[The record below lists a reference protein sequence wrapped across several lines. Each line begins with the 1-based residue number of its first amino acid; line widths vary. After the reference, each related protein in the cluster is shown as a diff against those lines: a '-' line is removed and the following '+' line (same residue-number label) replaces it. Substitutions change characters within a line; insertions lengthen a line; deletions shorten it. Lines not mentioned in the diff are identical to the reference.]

1 MPESPAS
8 PITLDDVLAARDRIV
23 RFIAPTPLRHHPPL
37 DAAVPGLTLLVKH
50 ENLQPTGSFK
60 IRNGLATVTALTDAQ
75 RARGVVG
82 ATTGNHGLG
91 LAFAGRHLGVPI
103 TICVPQ
109 GNNPEKNAALR
120 AWGARVIEEGADYDA
135 AVAVAQRLVDA
146 EGLTLAHSTNN
157 VNVLAGA
164 GTMTLEI
171 HEQLGDTS
179 SLDALIIAI
188 GGGSQAVGALTVA
201 RALRPGLEV
210 IGVQAAGAPAVHDSW
225 HAREPRRTDRAATF
239 AEGVA
244 TRSSYPLTFGALL
257 DGLADFITVTDAEAA
272 DAVRTILSATHHLVE
287 GAGAMGFAA
296 ARKLAPRLQGKR
308 VGIIFCGANLDTA
321 VLRRILN
328 REL

>member
-1 MPESPAS
+1 MAAS
-8 PITLDDVLAARDRIV
+8 LAAPISLDDVLAARQRISP
-23 RFIAPTPLRHHPPL
+23 FIAPTPLRSHPTL
-37 DAAVPGLTLLVKH
+37 DALVPGVTLLVKH
-50 ENLQPTGSFK
+50 ENVQPTGSFK
-60 IRNGLATVTALTDAQ
+60 VRNGLATVTALSTAE

-91 LAFAGRHLGVPI
+91 LAFAGRHLRVPV
-103 TICVPQ
+103 TICVPC

-120 AWGARVIEEGADYDA
+120 AWGATVIEEGDDYDA
-135 AVAVAQRLVDA
+135 AVGVARRLVES
-146 EGLTLAHSTNN
+146 EGRVLAHSTNN

-171 HEQLGDTS
+171 HEQLGDS
-179 SLDALIIAI
+179 DSLDALIIAI

-201 RALRPGLEV
+201 RAVRPGLQV
-210 IGVQAAGAPAVHDSW
+210 IGVQAAGAPAAHDGW
-225 HAREPRRTDRAATF
+225 HAREPRSTERAATF

-244 TRSSYPLTFGALL
+244 TRSTYPLTFPALL
-257 DGLADFITVTDAEAA
+257 DGLADFVTVTDAEIA

-296 ARKLAPRLQGKR
+296 VRKLAPRLQGRR
-308 VGIIFCGANLDTA
+308 VGIIFCGANMDTA

-328 REL
+328 HEL

>member
-1 MPESPAS
+1 MPESSTS
-8 PITLDDVLAARDRIV
+8 PISLDDVLAARERIAS
-23 RFIAPTPLRHHPPL
+23 FIDPTPLRRYPTL
-37 DAAVPGLTLLVKH
+37 DAAIPGVSLLVKH

-60 IRNGLATVTALTDAQ
+60 VRNGLATVTALSSAE

-91 LAFAGRHLGVPI
+91 LAFAGRQLGVPV
-103 TICVPQ
+103 TICVPT

-120 AWGARVIEEGADYDA
+120 AWGATVIEEGADYDA
-135 AVAVAQRLVDA
+135 AVGVAQRLVES
-146 EGLTLAHSTNN
+146 EGRTLAHSTNN

-171 HEQLGDTS
+171 HEQLGDAE
-179 SLDALIIAI
+179 SLDTLIIAI

-201 RALRPGLEV
+201 RTLRPDLEV

-225 HAREPRRTDRAATF
+225 HAREPRTTERASTF
-239 AEGVA
+239 SEGVA
-244 TRSSYPLTFGALL
+244 TRSTYPLTFGALL
-257 DGLADFITVTDAEAA
+257 DGLADFVTVTEAEVA
-272 DAVRTILSATHHLVE
+272 DAVRTILSTTHHLVE

-296 ARKLAPRLQGKR
+296 ARKLALRLQGKR
-308 VGIIFCGANLDTA
+308 VGIIFCGANMDTA